1 MRVPPNARRPR
12 DIPGVSVEAQPFAAN
27 PMKLR
32 RAGGLTRRIYL
43 AFLATALLPAA
54 VAGAIGLWVSLDR
67 LRTATVEG
75 LQQEVS
81 ARGGGLRLFFTTLG
95 SELQFLSTDPRAL
108 ALLSG
113 APAAPAAFGPQPL
126 QATLGEVYARLV
138 RAQPDVYQVR
148 LLDAKGLERVRV
160 DRRPEGVVIVPRDQ
174 LQDKADRYYVQDAL
188 ARPPGSVY
196 ISPLD
201 LNVEHGQVEKPE
213 RPVVRLA
220 VALTSSNG
228 APLGLVIVNL
238 HAQVLVEPIQHMVHS
253 REGTAYL
260 FDRSGQFLARR
271 SGDADGTFLMQ
282 PVSRLGDLGGAV
294 LDRLTSDTTGSFTAD
309 GTIWTHAPVDFSG
322 GAAAPSQP
330 PWAIAIAFPERAL
343 LHQIADLAKLYGVL
357 AAALLMAAMAG
368 YTISRRLTGPLNEL
382 SREADAIA
390 SGDFD
395 RRVRI
400 EGHDEIARL
409 GERFNLMAARLQATL
424 VQLQQHR
431 DQLEAQVSE
440 RTRDLASE
448 RARMAAVLRHAS
460 DAIVALRP
468 DGELLF
474 ANRAAERLLGESGRG
489 AGGREH
495 PQVLDALIGDA
506 RPGRE
511 EISLDQR
518 TLSIGR
524 DILPA
529 ASGAG
534 DLVIVARDVT
544 QERRHIDERREF
556 DQQVFQLDKL
566 ATVGEL
572 AMGAAHEIGNP
583 LAGMKAVVQALL
595 LDPDLSAE
603 VQEDLHRLESEIDR
617 LTRFLGSFRGL
628 AASREVRLSPQPLAA
643 AVDDMLFWI
652 RKPAR
657 SAGVELATEIPDDLP
672 PLAADP
678 AQLRELLLNLFVN
691 ALQAMPDG
699 GRLTVRA
706 LAQDHQVVI
715 EVQDTG
721 RGIAPELQPEIFKRF
736 FTTRAGG
743 SGLGLAV
750 CRKVVEDHGGCIEVA
765 SRPGQTRFLVYW
777 PVHQS
782 GLASGKEVQ

>member
-1 MRVPPNARRPR
+1 
-12 DIPGVSVEAQPFAAN
+12 
-27 PMKLR
+27 MKPR

-95 SELQFLSTDPRAL
+95 SELQFLSTDPRAV

-113 APAAPAAFGPQPL
+113 TAAAQAAFGPQPL

-138 RAQPDVYQVR
+138 AAQPDVYQVR
-148 LLDAKGLERVRV
+148 LLDARGLERVRV
-160 DRRPEGVVIVPRDQ
+160 DRRPEGVVIVPRGQ
-174 LQDKADRYYVQDAL
+174 LQDKADRYYVRDAL

-201 LNVEHGQVEKPE
+201 LNVEHGQVEQPE

-220 VALTSSNG
+220 VALTSPGG

-238 HAQVLVEPIQHMVHS
+238 HAQVLVEPIQQMVHT
-253 REGTAYL
+253 REGTAYF
-260 FDRSGQFLARR
+260 FDRSGQFLARG
-271 SGDADGTFLMQ
+271 SGHTDGTFLMQ
-282 PVSRLGDLGGAV
+282 PVSRLGNVSAAV
-294 LDRLTSDTTGSFTAD
+294 LDRVRSATAGSFTAG
-309 GTIWTHAPVDFSG
+309 GTIWAHAPVDFSS
-322 GAAAPSQP
+322 GASSAREP

-343 LHQIADLAKLYGVL
+343 LHQVTDLAKLYGVL
-357 AAALLMAAMAG
+357 AAALLMAAVAG
-368 YTISRRLTGPLNEL
+368 YTISRRLTGPLDEL

-390 SGDFD
+390 SGDFA

-400 EGHDEIARL
+400 DGNDEIARL

-431 DQLEAQVSE
+431 SQLEVEVSE
-440 RTRDLASE
+440 RTRDLTAE

-474 ANRAAERLLGESGRG
+474 ANRAAERLLREGEADGESR
-489 AGGREH
+489 ARA
-495 PQVLDALIGDA
+495 QVLEALIGDA

-529 ASGAG
+529 TSGAG

-556 DQQVFQLDKL
+556 DRQVFQLDKL

-595 LDPDLSAE
+595 LEPELPAE
-603 VQEDLHRLESEIDR
+603 VQQDLHRLESEIDR

-628 AASREVRLSPQPLAA
+628 AASREVRLSPQPLAG

-678 AQLRELLLNLFVN
+678 AQLREVLLNLFVN

-706 LAQDHQVVI
+706 LVQDHQVVI

-721 RGIAPELQPEIFKRF
+721 RGIPPQLQGEIFKRF

-750 CRKVVEDHGGCIEVA
+750 CRKVVEDHGGRIEVV

>member
-1 MRVPPNARRPR
+1 
-12 DIPGVSVEAQPFAAN
+12 
-27 PMKLR
+27 MKPR

-54 VAGAIGLWVSLDR
+54 VAGAIGAWLSLDR
-67 LRTATVEG
+67 LRTSTVEG
-75 LQQEVS
+75 LQREVS

-95 SELQFLSTDPRAL
+95 SQLQFLSTDPRAL

-113 APAAPAAFGPQPL
+113 APASQPAFGPQPL
-126 QATLGEVYARLV
+126 QRTLSEVYARLV
-138 RAQPDVYQVR
+138 KAQPDVYQVR
-148 LLDAKGLERVRV
+148 LLDARGLERVRV
-160 DRRPEGVVIVPRDQ
+160 DRRPEGVVVVPPHE
-174 LQDKADRYYVQDAL
+174 LQDKSDRYYVRDAL

-220 VALTSSNG
+220 VALTGPDG

-238 HAQVLVEPIQHMVHS
+238 HAQVLVEPIQQMVHS

-271 SGDADGTFLMQ
+271 SGHADGTFLMQ
-282 PVSRLGDLGGAV
+282 PVAKLGDLGGEV
-294 LDRLTSDTTGSFTAD
+294 LDRLTSDTTGSFTAG

-322 GAAAPSQP
+322 DAAAPAQP

-343 LHQIADLAKLYGVL
+343 LHQMADLAKLYGVL
-357 AAALLMAAMAG
+357 AAALLMAAVAG

-390 SGDFD
+390 SGDFA
-395 RRVRI
+395 RRVSI
-400 EGHDEIARL
+400 GGNDEISRL

-431 DQLEAQVSE
+431 DQLESEVSE
-440 RTRDLASE
+440 RTRDLAAE
-448 RARMAAVLRHAS
+448 RARLAAVLRHTS
-460 DAIVALRP
+460 DAIVALRA

-474 ANRAAERLLGESGRG
+474 ANRSAERLLEDTPAGE
-489 AGGREH
+489 AGVQ
-495 PQVLDALIGDA
+495 PQVLKALIGDGK
-506 RPGRE
+506 PGRE
-511 EISLDQR
+511 EISLDR
-518 TLSIGR
+518 CTLSIGR
-524 DILPA
+524 DILPDPG
-529 ASGAG
+529 GAG
-534 DLVIVARDVT
+534 DLVVIARDVT
-544 QERRHIDERREF
+544 QERRHLDERREF
-556 DQQVFQLDKL
+556 DRQVFQLDKL
-566 ATVGEL
+566 TTVGEL

-595 LDPDLSAE
+595 LEPGLPAE
-603 VQEDLHRLESEIDR
+603 VTQDLERLESEIDR

-628 AASREVRLSPQPLAA
+628 AASRQVQLSPQSLAG

-652 RKPAR
+652 RKPAK
-657 SAGVELATEIPDDLP
+657 SAGVEVVPQIPSDLP

-678 AQLRELLLNLFVN
+678 AQLREVLLNLFMN
-691 ALQAMPDG
+691 ALQAMPEG

-706 LAQDHQVVI
+706 FVKDRQVVI
-715 EVQDTG
+715 DVQDTG
-721 RGIAPELQPEIFKRF
+721 RGIPPELQGEIFKRF

-750 CRKVVEDHGGCIEVA
+750 CAKVVEDHGGRIEVE

-777 PVHQS
+777 PADQAGLES
-782 GLASGKEVQ
+782 GPGQP

>member
-1 MRVPPNARRPR
+1 M
-12 DIPGVSVEAQPFAAN
+12 Q
-27 PMKLR
+27 LR

-54 VAGAIGLWVSLDR
+54 VAGAIGAWLSLDR
-67 LRTATVEG
+67 LRAATVEG

-95 SELQFLSTDPRAL
+95 SQLQFLSTDPRAL

-113 APAAPAAFGPQPL
+113 TPAAQAAFGPQSL

-148 LLDAKGLERVRV
+148 LLDAKGVERVRV
-160 DRRPEGVVIVPRDQ
+160 DRRPQGVVVLAPHE
-174 LQDKADRYYVQDAL
+174 LQDKSDRYYVRDAL
-188 ARPPGSVY
+188 ARAPGSVY
-196 ISPLD
+196 VSPLD
-201 LNVEHGQVEKPE
+201 LNVEHGQIEKPE

-220 VALTSSNG
+220 AALTSPSG
-228 APLGLVIVNL
+228 VPQGLVIVNL
-238 HAQVLVEPIQHMVHS
+238 HAQVLVEPIQQMVHT

-260 FDRSGQFLARR
+260 FDRSGQFLAR
-271 SGDADGTFLMQ
+271 GGGHADGTFLMQ
-282 PVSRLGDLGGAV
+282 PVSRLGALGGAV
-294 LDRLTSDTTGSFTAD
+294 LDRLTSDTAGSFTDA

-322 GAAAPSQP
+322 DASGSSQP

-343 LHQIADLAKLYGVL
+343 LHRITDLAKLYGVL

-368 YTISRRLTGPLNEL
+368 YTISRRLTGPLDEL
-382 SREADAIA
+382 AREADAIA
-390 SGDFD
+390 SGDFG

-400 EGHDEIARL
+400 GGNDEIARL

-431 DQLEAQVSE
+431 SHLEAEVSE
-440 RTRDLASE
+440 RTRDLVAE
-448 RARMAAVLRHAS
+448 RARLASVLRHTS

-474 ANRAAERLLGESGRG
+474 ANRAAERLLGD
-489 AGGREH
+489 REH
-495 PQVLDALIGDA
+495 EGEGQAHAQVLDALIGDA
-506 RPGRE
+506 RPGRGE
-511 EISLDQR
+511 LSLGQR

-529 ASGAG
+529 GSGAG

-595 LDPDLSAE
+595 LEPELPAE
-603 VQEDLHRLESEIDR
+603 VQQDLHRLESEIDR

-628 AASREVRLSPQPLAA
+628 AASREVRLSAQPLAG
-643 AVDDMLFWI
+643 AVDDMLFWV

-657 SAGVELATEIPDDLP
+657 SAGVELAAEIPDDLP
-672 PLAADP
+672 PLSADP
-678 AQLRELLLNLFVN
+678 AQLREVLLNLFVN

-699 GRLTVRA
+699 GRLTVTAFLQHRQA
-706 LAQDHQVVI
+706 VI

-721 RGIAPELQPEIFKRF
+721 RGIPSELRSEIFKRF

-750 CRKVVEDHGGCIEVA
+750 CRKVVEDHGGRIEVE

-782 GLASGKEVQ
+782 GPASGKELR